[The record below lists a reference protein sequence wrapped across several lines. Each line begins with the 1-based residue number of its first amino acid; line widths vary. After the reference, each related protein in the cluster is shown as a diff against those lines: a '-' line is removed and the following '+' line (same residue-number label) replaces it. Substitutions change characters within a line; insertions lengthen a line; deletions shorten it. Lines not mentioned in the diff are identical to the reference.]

1 MDPWLAALGFGM
13 QAIGS
18 MNQTQDQ
25 IWQLGEEAQVS
36 EMNAKMAR
44 EAGAYNAM
52 RQELET
58 NQVLGRMTADY
69 GASGISLESGNV
81 LDSLRQSAINAE
93 MDRQSILRGSELQAR
108 QQEYRASMA
117 RIGQKNAKTAGLF
130 NLLGTGV
137 KGFDA
142 LSRGVSESKAGS
154 GGGGY
159 TSTGSKEM
167 GGSRLR
173 ISSDVGG

>member
-25 IWQLGEEAQVS
+25 IWQLGQEA
-36 EMNAKMAR
+36 ELAGINAQMAR
-44 EAGAYNAM
+44 DAGRYNAM

-58 NQVLGRMTADY
+58 NQIVGSQTANF
-69 GASGISLESGNV
+69 GASGIDLESGNV
-81 LDSLRQSAINAE
+81 LDALRQTAVNAE
-93 MDRQSILRGSELQAR
+93 LDRQSILRGAELEAR
-108 QQEYRASMA
+108 QAEYRGAMA
-117 RIGQKNAKTAGLF
+117 RIGQKNARTAGLF
-130 NLLGTGV
+130 NLGGIGLN
-137 KGFDA
+137 A
-142 LSRGVSESKAGS
+142 LSSPSFLGKTGGG

-159 TSTGSKEM
+159 TSTGSREM
-167 GGSRLR
+167 GGSRTR